1 MKWNKAPLSLS
12 ARLMILISAA
22 LSLALLFF
30 SWIMIQ
36 SVMSHFEQQD
46 KYSLQQLNTTIKNL
60 LTDPLDPEE
69 IRLNRIRN
77 VIYEHKNIDVYLDDS
92 QGNILISPPSSAS
105 SWPLMQRVILSKEI
119 QDNFNE
125 KIENQRITV
134 LSIKTNIDNQENQYR
149 LVTALSLDF
158 HHNYL
163 DQLTYDLLY
172 SAAILCLLVLF
183 VVYFLVYHGLRPLRL
198 VSNKIQAVTSADLS
212 IRLDAN
218 LVPKE
223 LTKLVNSFN
232 EMIEK
237 IEDVFTRQINFSAD
251 IAHEMRTPI
260 TNLVTETQ
268 IVLGKKRTNEELKDV
283 LYSGLEEYERLSKMI
298 TDMLFLAQADDNR
311 LIPEKK
317 QINIREEIEAV
328 FEYFEYLVEEKEIAL
343 KISGEVGII
352 SGDKSMIRRVIT
364 NLISNAIRY
373 TPTGKSITLFL
384 DDVENNIRIIIDN
397 PGEPI
402 AAEHLPRLFD
412 RFYRIDKSRQRK
424 NEGSGIGLAI
434 VKSIIHAHGGRI
446 SVTSD
451 NESTRFIIYLPYSK

>member
-1 MKWNKAPLSLS
+1 MTWNKAPLSLS
-12 ARLMILISAA
+12 ARLMILISAT

-60 LTDPLDPEE
+60 LTDPLDPED

-77 VIYEHKNIDVYLDDS
+77 VIYEHKNIDVYLDNN
-92 QGNILISPPSSAS
+92 QGNILITPSNNAG
-105 SWPLMQRVILSKEI
+105 SWPAIQKIILSKEI
-119 QDNFNE
+119 QDNFNQ

-134 LSIKTNIDNQENQYR
+134 LSIKTNIDNQQQEYR

-163 DQLTYDLLY
+163 DQLTDDLLY
-172 SAAILCLLVLF
+172 SAAILCILVLF
-183 VVYFLVYHGLRPLRL
+183 VIYFLIHHGLRPLRL
-198 VSNKIQAVTSADLS
+198 VSNKIQAVSSADLS
-212 IRLDAN
+212 IRLDPH

-223 LTKLVNSFN
+223 LTKLVLSFN
-232 EMIEK
+232 SMIEK

-260 TNLVTETQ
+260 TNLVTQTQ

-311 LIPEKK
+311 LIPEKND
-317 QINIREEIEAV
+317 INIKDEIETV
-328 FEYFEYLVEEKEIAL
+328 FEYFEYLVEEKEIKL
-343 KISGEVGII
+343 QIKGEARAIL
-352 SGDKSMIRRVIT
+352 GDKSMLRRVIT

-373 TPTGKSITLFL
+373 TPAGKAITVLL
-384 DDVENNIRIIIDN
+384 DNVKDNIRIIIDN

-402 AAEHLPRLFD
+402 SAEHLPRLFD

-434 VKSIIHAHGGRI
+434 VKSIIQAHGGQI

-451 NESTRFIIYLPYSK
+451 IESTRFIIYLPYS